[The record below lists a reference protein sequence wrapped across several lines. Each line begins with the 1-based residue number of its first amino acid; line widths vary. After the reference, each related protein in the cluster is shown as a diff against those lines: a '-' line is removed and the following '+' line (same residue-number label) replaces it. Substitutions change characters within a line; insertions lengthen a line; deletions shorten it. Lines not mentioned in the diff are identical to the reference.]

1 MINTKNLIVER
12 FNELLDSKS
21 FHALRNELIALNAVD
36 IALLFDAMPRE
47 SLPVLFRLLPK
58 ELAAEVFVEMDY
70 DSQEH
75 LIKGFSDSELK
86 AVVDELFVDD
96 VVDIIEEMPANVVK
110 RILMQADHDMRKH
123 INEILQYPP
132 DSAGSIMTTEFVN
145 LRPEMTVSDAI
156 KHIKR
161 TGLDKETIN
170 TCYVTQNK
178 KLLGY
183 VSMRSLILNDEDKK
197 LSEIMEPNVIFA
209 QTHED
214 QETVAHMFKKYGLLA
229 IPVVDNECRLVG
241 IVTVDDAI
249 DVMTDETTEDI
260 SKMAAVIPS
269 DKPYLKTST
278 FTLWKTRVPW
288 LLFLM
293 FSATFTGIIIAKYEA
308 ALQTLPALMVF
319 IPMLMDSGGNASNQ
333 ACTTIIRG
341 LSLREIRFSDIF
353 RIVWKESRVALLC
366 GLTLALFNF
375 ARIMLIDRLDI
386 VIAFVVCITL
396 VVDVFIAK
404 LIGSSLPI
412 LATKIGLDPAV
423 MASPLITTIV
433 DALALLIYFGFASA
447 LLF

>member
-21 FHALRNELIALNAVD
+21 FHALRNELIDLNAVD

-229 IPVVDNECRLVG
+229 IPVVDNERRLVG

-319 IPMLMDSGGNASNQ
+319 IPMLMDSGGNAANQ

>member
-1 MINTKNLIVER
+1 
-12 FNELLDSKS
+12 
-21 FHALRNELIALNAVD
+21 
-36 IALLFDAMPRE
+36 
-47 SLPVLFRLLPK
+47 
-58 ELAAEVFVEMDY
+58 MDY

-260 SKMAAVIPS
+260 SKMAAVIPCQ
-269 DKPYLKTST
+269 PYLKTST
-278 FTLWKTRVPW
+278 FTLWKTRAFAVFC
-288 LLFLM
+288 FL
-293 FSATFTGIIIAKYEA
+293 
-308 ALQTLPALMVF
+308 PH
-319 IPMLMDSGGNASNQ
+319 
-333 ACTTIIRG
+333 
-341 LSLREIRFSDIF
+341 LRE
-353 RIVWKESRVALLC
+353 
-366 GLTLALFNF
+366 
-375 ARIMLIDRLDI
+375 
-386 VIAFVVCITL
+386 
-396 VVDVFIAK
+396 
-404 LIGSSLPI
+404 
-412 LATKIGLDPAV
+412 
-423 MASPLITTIV
+423 
-433 DALALLIYFGFASA
+433 
-447 LLF
+447 